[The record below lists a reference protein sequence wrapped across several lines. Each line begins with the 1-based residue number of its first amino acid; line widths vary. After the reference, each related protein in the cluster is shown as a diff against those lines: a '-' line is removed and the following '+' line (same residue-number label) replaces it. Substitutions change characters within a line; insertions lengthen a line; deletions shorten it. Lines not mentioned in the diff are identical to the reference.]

1 MRISTGLILCAG
13 FGKRVAP
20 LTNTTPKPLLQIKNV
35 TLLENSINFLKK
47 CGIKK
52 IKINTHYLSDE
63 IENFIKKKNYKNEV
77 ELFFEK
83 EILDT
88 GGGIKNLANNDT
100 DENFLIINPDTIWK
114 DNYLIEVEKMKK
126 FYFDNNLSNILML
139 VNKSKSFD
147 KRFKGDFTL
156 KDNLV
161 SKENINNYI
170 FTGCQILN
178 KSIFSSINKD
188 KFSIS
193 EVWDKEINLKQLYGI
208 ESVNEFL
215 HVTDLD
221 IYKKMCKTEC
231 TFLFKN
237 YRAIFNKLVD
247 GELELNVMLLLINTL
262 RKIENGQID
271 QSEGSVEVG
280 KILKQIYIDKVIVDE
295 PKNDH
300 NNISWKTYK
309 NMIN

>member
-1 MRISTGLILCAG
+1 MRILTGLILCAG

-20 LTNTTPKPLLQIKNV
+20 LTNTTPKPLLQIKNG

-52 IKINTHYLSDE
+52 ILINTHYLSHE
-63 IENFIKKKNYKNEV
+63 IENFIKKKNYQNE
-77 ELFFEK
+77 LKLLLEK

-88 GGGIKNLANNDT
+88 GGGIKNLVKNDT
-100 DENFLIINPDTIWK
+100 DEDFLIINPDTIWK
-114 DNYLIEVEKMKK
+114 DNYLTEIEKMKK
-126 FYFDNNLSNILML
+126 FYFDKNLSIILML
-139 VNKSKSFD
+139 VKKSKSFD

-161 SKENINNYI
+161 SKESINNYI

-178 KSIFSSINKD
+178 KSIFTSINKD

-193 EVWDKEINLKQLYGI
+193 EVWDKEINNKQLYGI

-221 IYKKMCKTEC
+221 IYKK
-231 TFLFKN
+231 L
-237 YRAIFNKLVD
+237 
-247 GELELNVMLLLINTL
+247 
-262 RKIENGQID
+262 
-271 QSEGSVEVG
+271 SS
-280 KILKQIYIDKVIVDE
+280 
-295 PKNDH
+295 
-300 NNISWKTYK
+300 
-309 NMIN
+309 

>member
-20 LTNTTPKPLLQIKNV
+20 LTNTTPKPLLQIKNG

-63 IENFIKKKNYKNEV
+63 IVNFIKKKNYKNEV

-88 GGGIKNLANNDT
+88 GGGIKNLANNDNE
-100 DENFLIINPDTIWK
+100 ENFLIINPDTIWK
-114 DNYLIEVEKMKK
+114 DNYLIEIEKMKK

-156 KDNLV
+156 NDNLV
-161 SKENINNYI
+161 SKENINNFI

-178 KSIFSSINKD
+178 KSVFTSINKD

-193 EVWDKEINLKQLYGI
+193 EVWDKEIKNKKLYGI
-208 ESVNEFL
+208 ESVIEFL

-221 IYKKMCKTEC
+221 IYKK
-231 TFLFKN
+231 L
-237 YRAIFNKLVD
+237 
-247 GELELNVMLLLINTL
+247 
-262 RKIENGQID
+262 
-271 QSEGSVEVG
+271 SS
-280 KILKQIYIDKVIVDE
+280 
-295 PKNDH
+295 
-300 NNISWKTYK
+300 
-309 NMIN
+309 

>member
-20 LTNTTPKPLLQIKNV
+20 LTNTTPKPLLKIKND

-52 IKINTHYLSDE
+52 ILINTHYLSHE
-63 IENFIKKKNYKNEV
+63 IENFIKIKNYQNEV
-77 ELFFEK
+77 KLLFEK

-88 GGGIKNLANNDT
+88 GGGIKNLVKNDN
-100 DENFLIINPDTIWK
+100 DEDFLIINPDTIWK
-114 DNYLIEVEKMKK
+114 DNYLTEIEKMKK

-139 VNKSKSFD
+139 VKKSKSFD

-178 KSIFSSINKD
+178 KSIFTSINKD

-193 EVWDKEINLKQLYGI
+193 EVWDKEINNKQLYGI

-221 IYKKMCKTEC
+221 IYKK
-231 TFLFKN
+231 L
-237 YRAIFNKLVD
+237 
-247 GELELNVMLLLINTL
+247 
-262 RKIENGQID
+262 
-271 QSEGSVEVG
+271 SS
-280 KILKQIYIDKVIVDE
+280 
-295 PKNDH
+295 
-300 NNISWKTYK
+300 
-309 NMIN
+309 

>member
-20 LTNTTPKPLLQIKNV
+20 LTNTTPKPLLKIKND

-52 IKINTHYLSDE
+52 ILINAHYLSHE
-63 IENFIKKKNYKNEV
+63 IENFIKKKNYQNEV
-77 ELFFEK
+77 KLLFEK

-88 GGGIKNLANNDT
+88 GGGIKNLVKNDT
-100 DENFLIINPDTIWK
+100 DEDFLIINPDTIWK
-114 DNYLIEVEKMKK
+114 DNYLTEIEKMKK
-126 FYFDNNLSNILML
+126 FYFDKNLRNILML
-139 VNKSKSFD
+139 VKKSKSFD

-178 KSIFSSINKD
+178 KNIFTSINKD

-193 EVWDKEINLKQLYGI
+193 EVWDKEINNKQLYGI

-221 IYKKMCKTEC
+221 IYKK
-231 TFLFKN
+231 L
-237 YRAIFNKLVD
+237 
-247 GELELNVMLLLINTL
+247 
-262 RKIENGQID
+262 
-271 QSEGSVEVG
+271 SS
-280 KILKQIYIDKVIVDE
+280 
-295 PKNDH
+295 
-300 NNISWKTYK
+300 
-309 NMIN
+309 

>member
-20 LTNTTPKPLLQIKNV
+20 LTNTTPKPLLKIKND

-52 IKINTHYLSDE
+52 ILINTHYLSHE
-63 IENFIKKKNYKNEV
+63 IENFIKKKNYQNEV
-77 ELFFEK
+77 KLLFEK

-88 GGGIKNLANNDT
+88 GGGIKNLLKNDT
-100 DENFLIINPDTIWK
+100 DEDFLIINPDTIWK
-114 DNYLIEVEKMKK
+114 DNYLTEIEKMKK
-126 FYFDNNLSNILML
+126 FYFDKNLRNILML
-139 VNKSKSFD
+139 VKKSKSFD

-178 KSIFSSINKD
+178 KSILSSINKD

-193 EVWDKEINLKQLYGI
+193 EVWDKEIKNKQLYGI
-208 ESVNEFL
+208 ESVNEFF
-215 HVTDLD
+215 HVTDLE
-221 IYKKMCKTEC
+221 IYKK
-231 TFLFKN
+231 L
-237 YRAIFNKLVD
+237 
-247 GELELNVMLLLINTL
+247 
-262 RKIENGQID
+262 
-271 QSEGSVEVG
+271 SS
-280 KILKQIYIDKVIVDE
+280 
-295 PKNDH
+295 
-300 NNISWKTYK
+300 
-309 NMIN
+309 

>member
-52 IKINTHYLSDE
+52 ILINTHYLSHE
-63 IENFIKKKNYKNEV
+63 IENFIKKKNYQNEV

-88 GGGIKNLANNDT
+88 GGGIKNLANSDT
-100 DENFLIINPDTIWK
+100 HENFLIINPDTIWE

-139 VNKSKSFD
+139 VKKSKSFD

-178 KSIFSSINKD
+178 KSIFTSINKD

-193 EVWDKEINLKQLYGI
+193 EVWDKEIKNKQLYGI
-208 ESVNEFL
+208 ESVNEFF
-215 HVTDLD
+215 HVTDLE
-221 IYKKMCKTEC
+221 IYKK
-231 TFLFKN
+231 L
-237 YRAIFNKLVD
+237 
-247 GELELNVMLLLINTL
+247 
-262 RKIENGQID
+262 
-271 QSEGSVEVG
+271 SS
-280 KILKQIYIDKVIVDE
+280 
-295 PKNDH
+295 
-300 NNISWKTYK
+300 
-309 NMIN
+309 

>member
-1 MRISTGLILCAG
+1 MKSKIL
-13 FGKRVAP
+13 
-20 LTNTTPKPLLQIKNV
+20 L
-35 TLLENSINFLKK
+35 
-47 CGIKK
+47 
-52 IKINTHYLSDE
+52 
-63 IENFIKKKNYKNEV
+63 KKKNYKNEV

-126 FYFDNNLSNILML
+126 FYFDKNLSNILML

-147 KRFKGDFTL
+147 KRFKGDFNL

-178 KSIFSSINKD
+178 KNIFTSINKD

-193 EVWDKEINLKQLYGI
+193 EVWDKEIKNKQLYGI

-221 IYKKMCKTEC
+221 IYKK
-231 TFLFKN
+231 L
-237 YRAIFNKLVD
+237 
-247 GELELNVMLLLINTL
+247 
-262 RKIENGQID
+262 
-271 QSEGSVEVG
+271 SS
-280 KILKQIYIDKVIVDE
+280 
-295 PKNDH
+295 
-300 NNISWKTYK
+300 
-309 NMIN
+309 

>member
-88 GGGIKNLANNDT
+88 GGGIKNLVNNDS

-139 VNKSKSFD
+139 VNKSRSFD

-156 KDNLV
+156 KDTYERVIPFYKSQIENKLDNNIVV
-161 SKENINNYI
+161 SAHGN
-170 FTGCQILN
+170 
-178 KSIFSSINKD
+178 SIRS
-188 KFSIS
+188 
-193 EVWDKEINLKQLYGI
+193 
-208 ESVNEFL
+208 
-215 HVTDLD
+215 
-221 IYKKMCKTEC
+221 MCK
-231 TFLFKN
+231 FLFELDNDEVTKLEIPTGNPLKITFNNEKKLTGAIYLDKSRAKN
-237 YRAIFNKLVD
+237 
-247 GELELNVMLLLINTL
+247 LI
-262 RKIENGQID
+262 KF
-271 QSEGSVEVG
+271 
-280 KILKQIYIDKVIVDE
+280 
-295 PKNDH
+295 
-300 NNISWKTYK
+300 
-309 NMIN
+309 

>member
-1 MRISTGLILCAG
+1 MKTLTGIILCAG

-20 LTNTTPKPLLQIKNV
+20 LTNIKPKPLLKIKNY

-47 CGIKK
+47 FGIKK
-52 IKINTHYLSDE
+52 ILINTHYLSDE
-63 IENFIKKKNYKNEV
+63 MKNFIKEKNYQNEV
-77 ELFFEK
+77 KLFFEK

-139 VNKSKSFD
+139 VNKSRSFD

-178 KSIFSSINKD
+178 KNIFKSINKD
-188 KFSIS
+188 KFPIS
-193 EVWDKEINLKQLYGI
+193 EVWDKEIKNKQLYGI

-221 IYKKMCKTEC
+221 IYKK
-231 TFLFKN
+231 L
-237 YRAIFNKLVD
+237 
-247 GELELNVMLLLINTL
+247 
-262 RKIENGQID
+262 
-271 QSEGSVEVG
+271 SS
-280 KILKQIYIDKVIVDE
+280 
-295 PKNDH
+295 
-300 NNISWKTYK
+300 
-309 NMIN
+309 

>member
-1 MRISTGLILCAG
+1 MKTLTALILCAG

-20 LTNTTPKPLLQIKNV
+20 LTNIKPKPLLKIKNY

-47 CGIKK
+47 FGIKK
-52 IKINTHYLSDE
+52 ILINTHYLSDE
-63 IENFIKKKNYKNEV
+63 IKNFIKEKNYQNEV
-77 ELFFEK
+77 KLFFEK

-139 VNKSKSFD
+139 VNKSRSFD

-170 FTGCQILN
+170 FIGCQILN
-178 KSIFSSINKD
+178 KSIFTSINKD

-193 EVWDKEINLKQLYGI
+193 EVWDKEINNKQLYGI

-221 IYKKMCKTEC
+221 IYKKLC
-231 TFLFKN
+231 
-237 YRAIFNKLVD
+237 
-247 GELELNVMLLLINTL
+247 
-262 RKIENGQID
+262 
-271 QSEGSVEVG
+271 S
-280 KILKQIYIDKVIVDE
+280 
-295 PKNDH
+295 
-300 NNISWKTYK
+300 
-309 NMIN
+309 